1 MNYSLNK
8 ITSLADCNTLI
19 DLANTENSELEF
31 KKLQQ
36 ERAYENVSTGSEGI
50 DAEIAAVNSEITG
63 VEMVLATM
71 SDGPVKKEFESRL
84 VKLNHKRF
92 LLGERRERFGVIAL
106 LEKEYVLGNINQ
118 QLVESATY
126 IAALNSRKA
135 DL

>member
-92 LLGERRERFGVIAL
+92 LLRERRERFGVIAL

-135 DL
+135 EL